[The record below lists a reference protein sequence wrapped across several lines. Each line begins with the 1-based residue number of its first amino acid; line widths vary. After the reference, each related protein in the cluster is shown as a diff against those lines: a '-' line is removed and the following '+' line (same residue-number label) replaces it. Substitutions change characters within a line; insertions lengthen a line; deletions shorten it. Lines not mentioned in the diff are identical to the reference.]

1 MSGHLGYKSV
11 LILAVE
17 TFVQVD
23 GKYYVVLSTALYQ
36 DNDGEIGQNVTML
49 PVTVNGIE
57 TGESP
62 IQINPD
68 MHDIVVI

>member
-36 DNDGEIGQNVTML
+36 DNDGQIGQNVTML

>member
-49 PVTVNGIE
+49 PVTVNGTE